1 MKDVEADL
9 DADALIRRAEAAVE
23 GLKDEYPKS
32 VEKHLVALD
41 QAYDR
46 ARANPDQR
54 DVEFEAIAG
63 IAHDVKGEGGS
74 YGYPLMTALGGSL
87 YTFAKGR
94 GECGEVHLDII
105 NKHIEAMRAVIRE
118 RLEGD
123 GGEVGKAL
131 LDALEGAVVKF
142 AG

>member
-9 DADALIRRAEAAVE
+9 DADAMIRRAEAAVE
-23 GLKDEYPKS
+23 SLKDEYPKS
-32 VEKHLVALD
+32 VEKHLVGLQ

-54 DVEFEAIAG
+54 EVELEAIAR
-63 IAHDVKGEGGS
+63 IAHNVKGEGGS
-74 YGYPLMTALGGSL
+74 FGYRLMTTLGGSL

-94 GECGEVHLDII
+94 GECGDVHLDII
-105 NKHIEAMRAVIRE
+105 DQHIEAMRAVIRN

-131 LDALEGAVVKF
+131 VDALEDAIVKF
-142 AG
+142 AD